1 MLGVNQWTFYPSASY
16 GYGPAGPKLSERYS
30 TVGEPQQ
37 LVSKTPLKAVGPKS
51 ISAPFTRTGNTA
63 DSIRD
68 AVYAKVPGPKSYLL
82 PNLAPSANFTLP
94 IDKDR
99 VMKPIQ
105 LGENLEDETKDLA
118 GLDLLSAM
126 MRYLKKT
133 DVFKLDAKEFQAVL
147 DTGDR
152 LRLSPDP
159 AVARLKP
166 NYDNTLSDDDFFKLE
181 LWLLSTPAADP
192 NIKRGYVKIEPGGVQ
207 VPVTKLLS
215 LPTWTMRTISR
226 IAETDVLIPDIKA
239 VIDSGEVVDNEER
252 KQYGIQDP
260 NYATAPNAALGRD
273 GDNGA
278 APDPSTLPSWQSSPS
293 ETVRQLILAQNEME
307 SDLLPPSLER
317 ANVIRTL
324 ERPVELQPAPSF
336 LQWTQEPR
344 SVDDLLSR
352 QAEITRNLEL
362 EPVQPT
368 LEGTPRFTPTEVQT
382 ITKDWPAAL
391 YETTDNLE
399 QDTQDLWNLAP
410 PALKSLFVRK
420 RTQKYK
426 ATKIFMEM
434 RRIFDEFKS
443 SAFRSVTFNPPPQPS
458 RPTFRYN
465 PETNTV
471 DQVEFGF
478 GF

>member
-1 MLGVNQWTFYPSASY
+1 MLGTNQWTFYPSGSY
-16 GYGPAGPKLSERYS
+16 GYGPIGPKLSERYS
-30 TVGEPQQ
+30 TVGDPQQ
-37 LVSKTPLKAVGPKS
+37 LVSKTPSKALGPKS

-94 IDKDR
+94 TDKDR

-105 LGENLEDETKDLA
+105 LGENLEDETKDLS
-118 GLDLLSAM
+118 GIDLLSAM

-159 AVARLKP
+159 AVARLKQ

-260 NYATAPNAALGRD
+260 NYASAPNAALGRD

-278 APDPSTLPSWQSSPS
+278 APDPTTLPSGRRNPS
-293 ETVRQLILAQNEME
+293 ETVRQLMLRQNEME
-307 SDLLPPSLER
+307 SELLPPSLER

-324 ERPVELQPAPSF
+324 EEPRYQPAPSF
-336 LQWTQEPR
+336 LKLEPR
-344 SVDDLLSR
+344 SVNDLLSR
-352 QAEITRNLEL
+352 QAEINRNLEL
-362 EPVQPT
+362 TPVQPS

-399 QDTQDLWNLAP
+399 RDTQDLWDLAP

-420 RTQKYK
+420 RTQQYK
-426 ATKIFMEM
+426 PTKIFMEM
-434 RRIFDEFKS
+434 RRIFDEYRS
-443 SAFRSVTFNPPPQPS
+443 SVFRSMAFKPPAQPS
-458 RPTFRYN
+458 RPSFRYN
-465 PETNTV
+465 PDTNTV
-471 DQVEFGF
+471 DQVEEQSFGF
-478 GF
+478 